1 MPQIIR
7 APDEILTERLRL
19 RPVRPSDAALVEL
32 YASDA
37 RVARM
42 TERIPHPYPPSL
54 AESFVDRVTSGTPG
68 EICWAIEVQAEP
80 GSTAEANALIGTII
94 LRFGSEGS
102 ARVGYWVA
110 PAFWNTGY
118 ASEAV
123 EAVVAHAPCLGLRE
137 ITARV
142 FQDNA
147 ASVRVLIHAGFAYV
161 DDGEAYSLGRGGVV
175 ATHNYRREI
184 PS

>member
-1 MPQIIR
+1 M
-7 APDEILTERLRL
+7 
-19 RPVRPSDAALVEL
+19 
-32 YASDA
+32 
-37 RVARM
+37 
-42 TERIPHPYPPSL
+42 
-54 AESFVDRVTSGTPG
+54 
-68 EICWAIEVQAEP
+68 
-80 GSTAEANALIGTII
+80 
-94 LRFGSEGS
+94 
-102 ARVGYWVA
+102 A

-175 ATHNYRREI
+175 ATHNYRLEI

>member
-1 MPQIIR
+1 MTQTIR
-7 APDEILTERLRL
+7 APAELQTERLRL
-19 RPVRPSDAALVEL
+19 RPLRPADAALVEL

-42 TERIPHPYPPSL
+42 TERIPHPYPPGL
-54 AESFVDRVTSGTPG
+54 AEAFVERVSGGIPG
-68 EICWAIEVQAEP
+68 EVCWAIEVRAEP

-94 LRFGSEGS
+94 LRFETSER
-102 ARVGYWVA
+102 ARIGYWVA
-110 PAFWNTGY
+110 PALWNTGY

-123 EAVVAHAPCLGLRE
+123 EAVVSQAPALGLSE
-137 ITARV
+137 VTARV
-142 FQDNA
+142 FQDNL

-175 ATHNYRREI
+175 ATHNYRRAVRA
-184 PS
+184 

>member
-7 APDEILTERLRL
+7 APYEILTDRLRL
-19 RPVRPSDAALVEL
+19 RPLRPTDAALVEL
-32 YASDA
+32 YASDI

-42 TERIPHPYPPSL
+42 TERIPHPYPPGL
-54 AESFVDRVTSGTPG
+54 AESFVDRMTSGAPG
-68 EICWAIEVQAEP
+68 EVCWAIEIQAEP
-80 GSTAEANALIGTII
+80 GSTAEANALIGTIV
-94 LRFGSEGS
+94 LRFGPEGS
-102 ARVGYWVA
+102 ARIGYWVA

-123 EAVVAHAPCLGLRE
+123 EAVIAHAPAFGLGE
-137 ITARV
+137 VTARV
-142 FQDNA
+142 SQDNA
-147 ASVRVLIHAGFAYV
+147 AAVRVLIHAGFSYV
-161 DDGEAYSLGRGGVV
+161 DDGESYSLGRGGVM